1 VSNAGTIR
9 TLSNSGAIS
18 GGNGGAAASLLPG
31 GAGVSNA
38 GTVTSLTN
46 SGKINGG
53 NGGSAPSGV
62 GQGFAGGAGVSNA
75 QGGTIATLSNGGV
88 IGGGNGGSGANVG
101 GAGGAGIA
109 NSGTIATLTNSGT
122 ISGGN
127 GGDPQLGAGGAGGA
141 GAPPGAPGDAIY
153 SAGANAS
160 IGPITNTGRIIGNV
174 EIDNQASV
182 TITGGSGK
190 AFGSLKGGTIV
201 IGNGNL
207 TFGGGNT
214 FLGDNIEVDGGKGT
228 VTNKD
233 PLRVAQPLTIAGN
246 STQTAAGVLGLD
258 FAGDVWRQYGALTV
272 TKLTTLDGG
281 LAIDLTNG
289 FTLATG
295 DSFDILAFG
304 DLTGNFAS
312 LALDGAACMAAGA
325 DSWSCGGGVLLNEMI
340 DATKLDLVAAH
351 GSLAGQGSP
360 IPEPSTWAMLALG
373 FLGLGLRKRKR
384 ADETGYDNTFFNPV
398 SAARWRYWPWGQ
410 PRSPAGAG
418 KCGPARGA
426 PDHNAIKLN
435 RRRHCDRV
443 HGDIAR
449 PCQQTLH
456 TPRTASLK
464 IRRFYF
470 PIFTLHAMVLLSV
483 RRGRQAGAAE
493 RGGHGRRKSA
503 GARAPAQRARPSAA
517 LACDLVIVPALAEAS
532 ENALPPRAPDRPAG
546 ARAAHHRR
554 RRGARQTAIGP
565 PSAGDAARR
574 RSDRRGRRHGDRAAH
589 EGCSIGSTA
598 TSGPRRPS
606 RSTTTRRAAS

>member
-1 VSNAGTIR
+1 MSNAGTIR

-62 GQGFAGGAGVSNA
+62 GQGFAGGAGGSNA

-233 PLRVAQPLTIAGN
+233 PLRVAQPLTITGN
-246 STQTAAGVLGLD
+246 FTQTAAGVLGLD

-289 FTLATG
+289 FTLATD

-325 DSWSCGGGVLLNEMI
+325 DSWSCGEGVLLNEMI

-373 FLGLGLRKRKR
+373 FLGLGGLGLSKRKR
-384 ADETGYDNTFFNPV
+384 ADE
-398 SAARWRYWPWGQ
+398 
-410 PRSPAGAG
+410 
-418 KCGPARGA
+418 
-426 PDHNAIKLN
+426 
-435 RRRHCDRV
+435 
-443 HGDIAR
+443 
-449 PCQQTLH
+449 
-456 TPRTASLK
+456 
-464 IRRFYF
+464 
-470 PIFTLHAMVLLSV
+470 
-483 RRGRQAGAAE
+483 
-493 RGGHGRRKSA
+493 
-503 GARAPAQRARPSAA
+503 
-517 LACDLVIVPALAEAS
+517 
-532 ENALPPRAPDRPAG
+532 
-546 ARAAHHRR
+546 
-554 RRGARQTAIGP
+554 IGL
-565 PSAGDAARR
+565 R
-574 RSDRRGRRHGDRAAH
+574 
-589 EGCSIGSTA
+589 
-598 TSGPRRPS
+598 
-606 RSTTTRRAAS
+606 